1 MNKVTNADKIR
12 NMSDE
17 ELAVFLTKFKNTFGE
32 EYEGEQSCLN
42 WLKEDAVTSN
52 IHMQEVQPPKNVIP
66 SASEANKMAN
76 NAIDNYTTQK
86 LIELSKLIRDA
97 IADGKFSISEDGCLK
112 QKKKKKLEEL
122 GYKVETGTHYNE
134 LYYSISWKETK

>member
-32 EYEGEQSCLN
+32 EYEGEQSCLD

-66 SASEANKMAN
+66 PASEANKMTN
-76 NAIDNYTTQK
+76 HVIDSCITQQ
-86 LIELSKLIRDA
+86 LAELSKLIRDA
-97 IADGKFSISEDGCLK
+97 ISDGKISINENGYLK
-112 QKKKKKLEEL
+112 PKIRKKLEEL
-122 GYKVETGTHYNE
+122 GYKVDTCSKYNE
-134 LYYSISWKETK
+134 SYYSISWR

>member
-12 NMSDE
+12 SMSDE

-32 EYEGEQSCLN
+32 EYEGEQSCLD

-66 SASEANKMAN
+66 PASEANKMAN
-76 NAIDNYTTQK
+76 HVIDSGITQQ
-86 LIELSKLIRDA
+86 LAELSKLIRDA
-97 IADGKFSISEDGCLK
+97 ISDGKFSINEDGYLK
-112 QKKKKKLEEL
+112 PKIRKKLEEL
-122 GYKVETGTHYNE
+122 GYKVDTCSKYNE
-134 LYYSISWKETK
+134 SYYSISWR